1 MAWTT
6 TKLAEYNAGNCRH
19 QHWKLVADS
28 ATLELSTGLQ
38 YILSAQKQV
47 ASGASGNHNVGINRL
62 SAATASNGTLSLT
75 GCVSGESYFVSLI
88 GN

>member
-6 TKLAEYNAGNCRH
+6 NKQAQYAIGNVYK
-19 QHWKLVADS
+19 QEWLLTADS
-28 ATLELSTGLQ
+28 ATLELSTGLK
-38 YILSAQKQV
+38 YLLGATKQV
-47 ASGASGNHNVGINRL
+47 LSGASANHNVGVNRL

-75 GCVSGESYFVSLI
+75 GCVSGESYFVVVT